1 MQKVISQKQLDGL
14 IENSED
20 EILECFV
27 ILNGGAR
34 SSKVITIKEDDSYFI
49 INETD
54 YTKETIPHDKLM
66 DSFPIG
72 EAIKKGALYAY

>member
-34 SSKVITIKEDDSYFI
+34 
-49 INETD
+49 
-54 YTKETIPHDKLM
+54 
-66 DSFPIG
+66 
-72 EAIKKGALYAY
+72 